1 MNMKR
6 IAASLCAAAT
16 VFTMS
21 ACSSGSSADTTQT
34 SSETSAESVSES
46 ASENGSEMTVQGEII
61 GIESVPKETES
72 TEIQEN
78 PAKGKI
84 AYTLPD
90 GFESKGENTTEM
102 VFGDGIA
109 NINIKST
116 YNEDGYPPVDE
127 FEATGRLMNEFLYQ
141 SFTLEYED
149 PVKGTLQGYD
159 SISSTYTVRDP
170 DDKTNAAKYRSVYVE
185 TETCAYI
192 LTIGSLEQDF
202 DGYADTFEQFLSSV
216 SFS

>member
-16 VFTMS
+16 VFSMS
-21 ACSSGSSADTTQT
+21 ACSSGSSADST
-34 SSETSAESVSES
+34 ETSAESVSETAS
-46 ASENGSEMTVQGEII
+46 ANETEMTVQGEII
-61 GIESVPKETES
+61 DIESAPKETES

-78 PAKGKI
+78 PAKQKI
-84 AYTLPD
+84 AFTLPD

-102 VFGDGIA
+102 VFGNGVA

-116 YNEDGYPPVDE
+116 YNEDGYPPVED
-127 FEATGRLMNEFLYQ
+127 FEATGRLMNQFLYQ
-141 SFTLEYED
+141 TFTLEYED
-149 PVKGTLQGYD
+149 PIKGTLQGYD

-170 DDKTNAAKYRSVYVE
+170 DDETNAAKYRSVYVE

>member
-16 VFTMS
+16 VFSMS
-21 ACSSGSSADTTQT
+21 ACSSGSSADST
-34 SSETSAESVSES
+34 ETSAESVSETAS
-46 ASENGSEMTVQGEII
+46 ANETEMTVQGEII
-61 GIESVPKETES
+61 DIESAPKETES

-78 PAKGKI
+78 PAKQKI
-84 AYTLPD
+84 AFTLPD

-102 VFGDGIA
+102 VFGNGVA

-116 YNEDGYPPVDE
+116 YNEEGYPPVED
-127 FEATGRLMNEFLYQ
+127 FEATGRLMNQFLYQ
-141 SFTLEYED
+141 TFTLEYED

>member
-1 MNMKR
+1 MKR

-16 VFTMS
+16 VFSMS
-21 ACSSGSSADTTQT
+21 ACSSGSSADST
-34 SSETSAESVSES
+34 ETSAESVSETAS
-46 ASENGSEMTVQGEII
+46 ANETEMTVQGEII
-61 GIESVPKETES
+61 DIESAPKETES

-78 PAKGKI
+78 PAKQKI
-84 AYTLPD
+84 AFTLPD

-102 VFGDGIA
+102 VFGNGVA

-116 YNEDGYPPVDE
+116 YNEDGYPPVED
-127 FEATGRLMNEFLYQ
+127 FEATGRLMNQFLYQ
-141 SFTLEYED
+141 TFTLEYED
-149 PVKGTLQGYD
+149 PIKGTLQGYD

-170 DDKTNAAKYRSVYVE
+170 DDETNAAKYRSVYVE

>member
-1 MNMKR
+1 MKR

-16 VFTMS
+16 VFSMS
-21 ACSSGSSADTTQT
+21 ACSSGSSADST
-34 SSETSAESVSES
+34 ETSAESVSETAS
-46 ASENGSEMTVQGEII
+46 ANETEMTVQGEII
-61 GIESVPKETES
+61 DIESAPKETES

-78 PAKGKI
+78 PAKQKI
-84 AYTLPD
+84 AFTLPD

-102 VFGDGIA
+102 VFGNGVA

-116 YNEDGYPPVDE
+116 YNEEGYPPVED
-127 FEATGRLMNEFLYQ
+127 FEATGRLMNQFLYQ
-141 SFTLEYED
+141 TFTLEYED
-149 PVKGTLQGYD
+149 PIKGTLQGYD

-170 DDKTNAAKYRSVYVE
+170 DDETNAAKYRSVYVE

>member
-1 MNMKR
+1 MKK
-6 IAASLCAAAT
+6 IAASIFAVMT
-16 VFTMS
+16 VVSMS
-21 ACSSGSSADTTQT
+21 ACSSDSSADST
-34 SSETSAESVSES
+34 ETSAESVSETAS
-46 ASENGSEMTVQGEII
+46 ASETAMTVQGEII
-61 GIESVPKETES
+61 GIESVAKETES

-78 PAKGKI
+78 PAKQKI
-84 AYTLPD
+84 AFTMPD

-116 YNEDGYPPVDE
+116 YNEEGYPPVDE

-141 SFTLEYED
+141 TFTLEYED
-149 PVKGTLQGYD
+149 PINGTLQGYD

-192 LTIGSLEQDF
+192 LTLGSLEQDF
-202 DGYADTFEQFLSSV
+202 DGYTDKFEQFLSSV
-216 SFS
+216 SFT

>member
-16 VFTMS
+16 VFSMS
-21 ACSSGSSADTTQT
+21 ACSSGSSADST
-34 SSETSAESVSES
+34 ETSAESVSETAS
-46 ASENGSEMTVQGEII
+46 ANETEMTVQGEII
-61 GIESVPKETES
+61 DIESAPKETES

-78 PAKGKI
+78 PAKQKI
-84 AYTLPD
+84 AFTLPD

-102 VFGDGIA
+102 VFGNGVA

-116 YNEDGYPPVDE
+116 YNEEGYPPVED
-127 FEATGRLMNEFLYQ
+127 FEATGRLMNQFLYQ
-141 SFTLEYED
+141 TFTLEYED
-149 PVKGTLQGYD
+149 PIKGTLQGYD

-192 LTIGSLEQDF
+192 LTIGSLEKDF
-202 DGYADTFEQFLSSV
+202 DGYTDKFEQFLSSV

>member
-1 MNMKR
+1 MKR

-16 VFTMS
+16 VFSMS
-21 ACSSGSSADTTQT
+21 ACSSGSSADST
-34 SSETSAESVSES
+34 ETSAESVSETAS
-46 ASENGSEMTVQGEII
+46 ANETEMTVQGEII
-61 GIESVPKETES
+61 DIESAPKETES

-78 PAKGKI
+78 PAKQKI
-84 AYTLPD
+84 AFTLPD

-102 VFGDGIA
+102 VFGNGVA

-116 YNEDGYPPVDE
+116 YNEEGYPPVED
-127 FEATGRLMNEFLYQ
+127 FEATGRLMNQFLYQ
-141 SFTLEYED
+141 TFTLEYED
-149 PVKGTLQGYD
+149 PIKGTLQGYD

>member
-16 VFTMS
+16 VFSMS
-21 ACSSGSSADTTQT
+21 ACSSGSSADST
-34 SSETSAESVSES
+34 ETSAESVSETAS
-46 ASENGSEMTVQGEII
+46 ANETEMTVQGEII
-61 GIESVPKETES
+61 DIESTPKETES

-78 PAKGKI
+78 PAKQKI
-84 AYTLPD
+84 AFTLPD

-102 VFGDGIA
+102 VFGNGVA

-116 YNEDGYPPVDE
+116 YNEEGYPPVED
-127 FEATGRLMNEFLYQ
+127 FEATGRLMNQFLYQ
-141 SFTLEYED
+141 TFTLEYED
-149 PVKGTLQGYD
+149 PIKGTLQGYD

-170 DDKTNAAKYRSVYVE
+170 DDETNAAKYRSVYVE

-192 LTIGSLEQDF
+192 LTLGSLEKDF